1 MMMEKAKFG
10 MVWKLTDYCYSELS
24 DFIECSSGVMNIE
37 TGLRDRYHDFLRSLM
52 AKEIK
57 KSTEVDFDVMALFI
71 GDLDN
76 RAQIDY
82 FENQW
87 PDDPYIARGGAM
99 FWNRCQKLR
108 AIHPTIKAA

>member
-1 MMMEKAKFG
+1 MEKAKFG
-10 MVWKLTDYCYSELS
+10 MVWKLTDYCYSELGH
-24 DFIECSSGVMNIE
+24 FIDASHDAGIE
-37 TGLRDRYHDFLRSLM
+37 NGLRDRYHDFLGSLM

-57 KSTEVDFDVMALFI
+57 KSTEVDVDVMTLFI

-82 FENQW
+82 FEDQW
-87 PDDPYIARGGAM
+87 PDDPSIARGGEM

-108 AIHPTIKAA
+108 AIHPSIKAA

>member
-1 MMMEKAKFG
+1 MEKAKFG
-10 MVWKLTDYCYSELS
+10 MVWRLTDYCYSELS
-24 DFIECSSGVMNIE
+24 NFIECSHDAGIE
-37 TGLRDRYHDFLRSLM
+37 TGLRDRYHDFLGSLM

-57 KSTEVDFDVMALFI
+57 KSTEVDVDVMTLFI

-87 PDDPYIARGGAM
+87 PDDPSIAKGGEM

-108 AIHPTIKAA
+108 TIHPAIKAA